1 MLREILRDNLDQ
13 LLLTVDK
20 IAYAFE
26 IVTNK
31 SVDKSDLLEIKRL
44 IHSLKGNLQAI
55 GLHDD
60 AELAKHLEEYIFNF
74 IDKSSEDEI
83 FIAKYVIDDWFT
95 KLNEIE
101 FNLKSY
107 MF

>member
-20 IAYAFE
+20 IGYAFE
-26 IVTNK
+26 LVTNQ
-31 SVDKSDLLEIKRL
+31 SVDKDDLLEIKRL
-44 IHSLKGNLQAI
+44 IHSLKGNLQSI

-60 AELAKHLEEYIFNF
+60 AELAKHLEDYIFNF
-74 IDKSSEDEI
+74 IDKTSGDEV
-83 FIAKYVIDDWFT
+83 FIAKYVIDDWFK
-95 KLNEIE
+95 KLNDIE

>member
-13 LLLTVDK
+13 LLLSVSK
-20 IAYAFE
+20 IAHAFDLIARQE
-26 IVTNK
+26 VEK
-31 SVDKSDLLEIKRL
+31 EDLLMIKRL

-60 AELAKHLEEYIFNF
+60 AQIAIELEETVFSFMDRCCKESCMVSKYTV
-74 IDKSSEDEI
+74 DE
-83 FIAKYVIDDWFT
+83 WFT
-95 KLNEIE
+95 YLNKIE
-101 FNLKSY
+101 FSLKSY

>member
-20 IAYAFE
+20 IGYAFD
-26 IVTNK
+26 IVENK
-31 SVDKSDLLEIKRL
+31 RVDKQDLLEIKRL

-55 GLHDD
+55 GLRDD
-60 AELAKHLEEYIFNF
+60 AELAKQLEEYIFNF
-74 IDKSSEDEI
+74 IDKSSEDEV
-83 FIAKYVIDDWFT
+83 FIAKYVIDDWFK
-95 KLNEIE
+95 KLNSIE
-101 FNLKSY
+101 FNLKAY